1 MNKDSLI
8 YVLLDEPPKDKMSGS
23 FELDCGDTKDAN
35 SQGSVAES
43 SLKNLA
49 SHNLV

>member
-1 MNKDSLI
+1 MYI
-8 YVLLDEPPKDKMSGS
+8 LLDKEPTDKMSGS
-23 FELDCGDTKDAN
+23 FELDGGDTKDAN